1 MDISLAWLNTYL
13 DPAGV
18 SVEEADRLLTDA
30 GFPIEGTTTL
40 DSGDVVMDV
49 EVTSNRGDCLSH
61 VGCAREIAAAG
72 HRSVARRLVLP
83 NFEDPKPGSPI
94 DAELTL
100 DNQVHDACPRF
111 TARLIRNVR
120 VGPSPDWLVAALE
133 SIGARSINN
142 VVDVTNY
149 VTFELGNPCHV
160 FDHAKLVGGALIVRH
175 AKPGERL
182 KTLYEGEHE
191 LKAEDVVVAD
201 SQRPQSLAGVIG
213 GYDSQVDEGT
223 TTVVFEMATWTPA
236 IVRAMSRRMN
246 IRTDAAYRF
255 ERRIDPNTI
264 DFAAR
269 RAVALICELS
279 GGELAGGALDAGPAL
294 PVPAVLEVRAA
305 RASELL
311 GVYTPPG
318 EIADLLKPLGFA
330 PEVKGDSVRCTVP
343 PHRSSDVSRE
353 ADLVEEIARTRSL
366 DEVPMKETLEVRI
379 ARPQADELG
388 ERLISNVLTGL
399 GAYETVT
406 FSFTSP
412 ERGAMFCP
420 SGIELVAVDDDRRK
434 AEPTLRPSLL
444 TGLLGCRRA
453 NQDAGVEPEG
463 GVRLFEVASV
473 FGEMNGSSVERRNLG
488 LLFDVTGEGKSRTPE
503 DTQRAV
509 RIVRGALDAI
519 VRAVAGPHARI
530 RVEPSDPFSAAFEPD
545 AFARLSLES
554 GEDSNPIGYMGVVN
568 GAALKAFGVDHPCI
582 GAELG
587 VPALLA
593 HYPPKALA
601 HELPRFP
608 AIDRDV
614 SLIVDDA
621 TTWASIAGLVES
633 LDLDLNVG
641 HTMVGVYRGDRVGT
655 GRKSVTLRLEFRDDE
670 RTLRRE
676 EVDPQIERLSGAATS
691 ALGAEIRV

>member
-40 DSGDVVMDV
+40 PSGDVVMDV

-72 HRSVARRLVLP
+72 HRSVARSLVMP
-83 NFEDPKPGSPI
+83 EFADPTPGAPI
-94 DAELTL
+94 GSELTL
-100 DNQVHDACPRF
+100 DNRAHHACPRF
-111 TARLIRNVR
+111 TARLIRNVK
-120 VGPSPDWLVAALE
+120 VGPSPGWLVTALE

-160 FDHAKLVGGALIVRH
+160 FDHAKLAGGALIVRN
-175 AKPGERL
+175 AKKGERV

-191 LKAEDVVVAD
+191 LIETDVVVAD
-201 SQRPQSLAGVIG
+201 AQRPQSLAGVIG

-223 TTVVFEMATWTPA
+223 TTVAFEMATWTPA
-236 IVRAMSRRMN
+236 IVRAMGRRMN
-246 IRTDAAYRF
+246 IRTDAGYRF

-279 GGELAGGALDAGPAL
+279 GGELAEGVLDAGPAL
-294 PVPAVLEVRAA
+294 PEPAVLEVRAA
-305 RASELL
+305 RASDLL
-311 GVYTPPG
+311 GVYTPAG

-330 PEVKGDSVRCTVP
+330 PEVHGDSVRCTVP
-343 PHRSSDVSRE
+343 PHRSADVSRE
-353 ADLVEEIARTRSL
+353 ADLIEEIARARSL
-366 DEVPMKETLEVRI
+366 DEVPMKETLEVRV

-388 ERLISNVLTGL
+388 ERLISGVLTGL

-420 SGIELVAVDDDRRK
+420 TGVELVAVDDDRRK

-453 NQDAGVEPEG
+453 NQDAGVEPAG
-463 GVRLFEVASV
+463 GVRLFETASV
-473 FGEMNGSSVERRNLG
+473 FGQRNGASIENRNLG
-488 LLFDVTGEGKSRTPE
+488 LLFDVVGAGKTRTTDE
-503 DTQRAV
+503 IQRAV
-509 RIVRGALDAI
+509 RVMRGAIDAV
-519 VRAVAGPHARI
+519 VRAVAGPEARV
-530 RVEPSDPFSAAFEPD
+530 RVEPSDPFGSAFDPN
-545 AFARLSLES
+545 AFARLSLEA
-554 GEDSNPIGYMGVVN
+554 GESSAPVGYMGVIN
-568 GAALKAFGVDHPCI
+568 GTALRAFGVDHPCV

-587 VPALLA
+587 VAGLLA

-621 TTWASIAGLVES
+621 TTWAGIAGLVES
-633 LDLDLNVG
+633 LDLDLHTG
-641 HTMVGVYRGDRVGT
+641 HAMVGVYRGSNIGA
-655 GRKSVTLRLEFRDDE
+655 GRKSVTVRLEFRDDE

-676 EVDPQIERLSGAATS
+676 EVDPQIQRLADAAS
-691 ALGAEIRV
+691 RELGAEIRV

>member
-1 MDISLAWLNTYL
+1 MDISLAWLNKYL
-13 DPAGV
+13 DPSGV

-72 HRSVARRLVLP
+72 HRSVARSLVMP
-83 NFEDPKPGSPI
+83 EFAEPGSGAPI
-94 DAELTL
+94 GGELTL
-100 DNQVHDACPRF
+100 DNQAHDACPRF
-111 TARLIRNVR
+111 TARLIRNVK
-120 VGPSPDWLVAALE
+120 VGPSPEWLVTALE

-142 VVDVTNY
+142 VVDVTNF

-160 FDHAKLVGGALIVRH
+160 FDHAKLAGGALIVRH

-191 LKAEDVVVAD
+191 LTTEDVVVAD
-201 SQRPQSLAGVIG
+201 AQRPQSLAGVIG

-279 GGELAGGALDAGPAL
+279 GGELAEGVLDAGPAL
-294 PVPAVLEVRAA
+294 PERAVLDVRAA
-305 RASELL
+305 RASDIL

-318 EIADLLKPLGFA
+318 EIADLLTPLGFE
-330 PEVKGDSVRCTVP
+330 PKVHGDSVRCTVP

-353 ADLVEEIARTRSL
+353 ADLIEEIARARSL
-366 DEVPMKETLEVRI
+366 DEVPMKETLDIRI
-379 ARPQADELG
+379 ARPQPDELG
-388 ERLISNVLTGL
+388 ERLISGVLTGL

-420 SGIELVAVDDDRRK
+420 PGIELVAVDDDRRK

-453 NQDAGVEPEG
+453 NQDAGVEPAG
-463 GVRLFEVASV
+463 GVRLFESASV
-473 FGEMNGSSVERRNLG
+473 FGEMDGKSVERRNLG
-488 LLFDVTGEGKSRTPE
+488 LLFDVTGDGKTRTTE
-503 DTQRAV
+503 DAQRAV
-509 RIVRGALDAI
+509 RVMRGAIDAV
-519 VRAVAGPHARI
+519 VRAVAGPTARL
-530 RVEPSDPFSAAFEPD
+530 RVEPSSPFGAAFEPD
-545 AFARLSLES
+545 AFARLSLEVGDAS
-554 GEDSNPIGYMGVVN
+554 DAIGYMGVLN
-568 GAALKAFGVDHPCI
+568 DAALRAFGVDHPCV

-587 VPALLA
+587 IPGLLA

-614 SLIVDDA
+614 SLIVDDT
-621 TTWASIAGLVES
+621 TTWASIAGLVDS
-633 LDLDLNVG
+633 LELDLNVG
-641 HTMVGVYRGDRVGT
+641 HAMVGVYRGKNIGA
-655 GRKSVTLRLEFRDDE
+655 GRKSVTLRLEFRDDD

-676 EVDPQIERLSGAATS
+676 EVDPQIQRLADAATRD
-691 ALGAEIRV
+691 LGAEIRV